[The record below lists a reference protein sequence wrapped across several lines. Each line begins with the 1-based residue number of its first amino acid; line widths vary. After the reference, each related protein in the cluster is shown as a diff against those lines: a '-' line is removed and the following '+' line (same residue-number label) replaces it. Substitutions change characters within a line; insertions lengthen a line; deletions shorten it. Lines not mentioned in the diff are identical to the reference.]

1 MSLLSGGG
9 VGVGDSL
16 DTLDTGL
23 VLATC
28 RSVVSRYTVSTR
40 CSCRADGRLLQLTQ
54 PLAVTAAQLARM
66 AARCPARTPH
76 SCAGEIWS
84 GHTRLPAVRGAMEIA
99 GVLW

>member
-28 RSVVSRYTVSTR
+28 RSAVSRYTVLINITLTVL
-40 CSCRADGRLLQLTQ
+40 LLQ
-54 PLAVTAAQLARM
+54 
-66 AARCPARTPH
+66 
-76 SCAGEIWS
+76 G
-84 GHTRLPAVRGAMEIA
+84 
-99 GVLW
+99 